1 MNITCP
7 VCSQPVDPAT
17 APTSTYQGV
26 TYYLRCP
33 HCKER
38 FDTDPDRFLSGA
50 GGGCQHGE
58 GGCGHGRQG
67 HGGPRFIPVDRIV
80 R

>member
-1 MNITCP
+1 MNTRCP

-17 APTSTYQGV
+17 APTSIYQGV

-38 FDTDPDRFLSGA
+38 FDADPDRFLSGA

-58 GGCGHGRQG
+58 GGCGCGQHG
-67 HGGPRFIPVDRIV
+67 HGAPRFIAVDRIV